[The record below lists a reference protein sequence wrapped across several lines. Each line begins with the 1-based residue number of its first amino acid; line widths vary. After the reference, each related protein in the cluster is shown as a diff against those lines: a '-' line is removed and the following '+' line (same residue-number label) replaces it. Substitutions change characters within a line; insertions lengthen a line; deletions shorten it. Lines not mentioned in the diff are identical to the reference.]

1 MCGILGCINFKYDPK
16 SLDSIGHRGPD
27 GHDAKHFTVNDH
39 QLTLA
44 HRRLS
49 IVDVSDNG
57 KQPMLS
63 GDGVSCIVFNG
74 EIYNHHSLKPYI
86 NETNFR
92 GHSDTETI
100 LNYFNENDIIKNLKN
115 LNGIFGFAI
124 LDQKNNKLYLTR
136 DRFGVKPVY
145 YYFENSQLVFS
156 SEIHPF
162 QYYIPMQYD
171 RENVVEGL
179 KMRYVGAP
187 DTIYNKVKKVEPGQ
201 VIVFDL
207 NQPEITVSFHHYT
220 ETQQTGN
227 RKQELSS
234 LVKEYGKLFEQAV
247 ERQLMSDVELGILLS
262 GGIDSALVAA
272 VAKDKSD
279 TPVKTFTVGFEEG
292 LFKSDEIGSAQIT
305 AQTLGLENIHTR
317 VSFKDF
323 INDLKEI
330 IQIVEEPIA
339 TNSIIPMYSLS
350 KLVSQHVKVVLSG
363 QGADEPLYGYR
374 KYKGLLFLE
383 PLHKN
388 SLLRSGLRISGAGRS
403 KKEDIRRFYGAAL
416 EKDMFSSYREFNSI
430 TSRDEMLELI
440 QQNGHTD
447 LRTSMARKDDLFR
460 TKWLKRVPSDK
471 AIVSFP
477 YLDLRNSLA
486 DDLLMYSDKLMMN
499 FGVECRVP
507 ILDNDLVDFME
518 SIHHSYKLSFS
529 KGKIIHKEFAMQYLP
544 SSIINRKKIGF
555 ATPAAK
561 WYDTYKQEIESI
573 ICESKEIKE
582 LFNIRTVLKLL
593 NDHSKNQTREK
604 QILILL
610 SIALLTNNDN

>member
-1 MCGILGCINFKYDPK
+1 MCGILGCINFKYVPE
-16 SLDSIGHRGPD
+16 SLSSISHRGPD
-27 GHDAKHFTVNDH
+27 GHDSKHFTVNGH

-57 KQPMLS
+57 KQPMQTA
-63 GDGVSCIVFNG
+63 DGISCIVFNG
-74 EIYNHHSLKPYI
+74 EIYNHETLKPFI
-86 NETNFR
+86 KEKNFR

-100 LNYFNENDIIKNLKN
+100 LNYFNENDIVKNLEN

-145 YYFENSQLVFS
+145 YYFENNQLIFS
-156 SEIHPF
+156 SEIRPF
-162 QYYIPMQYD
+162 SYYIPMLYD

-201 VIVFDL
+201 VIEFDL
-207 NQPEITVSFHHYT
+207 NQKEITASYHHYT
-220 ETQQTGN
+220 KTQPTGT
-227 RKQELSS
+227 RKQEMTS
-234 LVKEYGKLFEQAV
+234 LVKEYGDLFVQAV
-247 ERQLMSDVELGILLS
+247 ERQLMSDVELGVLLS

-272 VAKDKSD
+272 VAKDKSA

-292 LFKSDEIGSAQIT
+292 LFKSDEIEMAKIT
-305 AQTLGLENIHTR
+305 AQTLGLENFHTR
-317 VSFKDF
+317 VSFNDF

-350 KLVSQHVKVVLSG
+350 KLVSEHVKVVLSG

-374 KYKGLLFLE
+374 KYKGLIFLE
-383 PLHKN
+383 PLHNN
-388 SLLRSGLRISGAGRS
+388 SLLRSGLRLSGAGRS
-403 KKEDIRRFYGAAL
+403 KKEDIRRFYEAAL
-416 EKDMFSSYREFNSI
+416 EKDMFNSYREFNSI
-430 TSRDEMLELI
+430 TSRDEMLELVHE
-440 QQNGHTD
+440 NGQGDVT
-447 LRTSMARKDDLFR
+447 RMIAKKNESFR
-460 TKWLKRVPSDK
+460 NKWQKRVPSEK

-507 ILDNDLVDFME
+507 ILDNDLVAFME

-555 ATPAAK
+555 ATPAGK
-561 WYDTYKQEIESI
+561 WYDTYRQEIESI
-573 ICESKEIKE
+573 IRESKEIRE
-582 LFNIRTVLKLL
+582 LFNIKTVMELL
-593 NDHSKNQTREK
+593 TDHSKNQTREK

-610 SIALLTNNDN
+610 SIALLTD

>member
-16 SLDSIGHRGPD
+16 SLESIRHRGPD
-27 GHDAKHFTVNDH
+27 GHDATHFTVNGH

-57 KQPMLS
+57 KQPMQTA
-63 GDGVSCIVFNG
+63 DGGSCIVFNG
-74 EIYNHHSLKPYI
+74 EIYNHETLKPFI
-86 NETNFR
+86 KEKDFR

-100 LNYFNENDIIKNLKN
+100 LNYFNENDIVKNLEN
-115 LNGIFGFAI
+115 LNGIFGFAL

-145 YYFENSQLVFS
+145 YYFENNQVVFS
-156 SEIHPF
+156 SEIRPF
-162 QYYIPMQYD
+162 KYYTPMSYD
-171 RENVVEGL
+171 KENVVEGL

-187 DTIYNKVKKVEPGQ
+187 DTIYKKVKKVEPGQ

-207 NQPEITVSFHHYT
+207 NNKDITASYHHYT
-220 ETQQTGN
+220 KTQPTGT
-227 RKQELSS
+227 RKQEMAS
-234 LVKEYGKLFEQAV
+234 LTKEYGDLFVQAV
-247 ERQLMSDVELGILLS
+247 ERQLMSDVELGVLLS

-272 VAKDKSD
+272 VAKDKSS
-279 TPVKTFTVGFEEG
+279 TPIKTFTVGFEEG
-292 LFKSDEIGSAQIT
+292 LFKSDEIGNAKIT
-305 AQTLGLENIHTR
+305 AQTLGLENYETR
-317 VSFKDF
+317 VSFNDF
-323 INDLKEI
+323 IRDLKEI

-350 KLVSQHVKVVLSG
+350 RLVSKHVKVVLSG

-374 KYKGLLFLE
+374 KYKGLLLLE
-383 PLHKN
+383 PLQN
-388 SLLRSGLRISGAGRS
+388 NAFLRSGLKLSGARKS
-403 KKEDIRRFYGAAL
+403 KKEDVRRLAGAAI
-416 EKDMFSSYREFNSI
+416 EKDMFTSYREFNSI
-430 TSRDEMLELI
+430 TSRDEMLQLV
-440 QQNGHTD
+440 QVNGGADVNTIY
-447 LRTSMARKDDLFR
+447 ARKDELFR
-460 TKWLKRVPSDK
+460 NKWSKRVPSEK

-507 ILDNDLVDFME
+507 ILDNDLVVFIE
-518 SIHHSYKLSFS
+518 SIHHSYKFNFS

-573 ICESKEIKE
+573 ITESKEIKE
-582 LFNIRTVLKLL
+582 LFNIKTVLNLL

-610 SIALLTNNDN
+610 SIALLTNQ

>member
-16 SLDSIGHRGPD
+16 SLDSISHRGPD
-27 GHDAKHFTVNDH
+27 GHDAKHFTIKGH
-39 QLTLA
+39 QITLA

-49 IVDVSDNG
+49 IVDVSENG

-63 GDGVSCIVFNG
+63 GDGNSCITFNG
-74 EIYNHHSLKPYI
+74 EIYNHETLKPYI
-86 NETNFR
+86 KEKNFR

-100 LNYFNENDIIKNLKN
+100 LNYFNENSIVENLKS

-145 YYFENSQLVFS
+145 YYFEGNQLVFS

-162 QYYIPMQYD
+162 QHYIPMGYD
-171 RENVVEGL
+171 KENVVEGL

-187 DTIYNKVKKVEPGQ
+187 DTIYNNIKKVEPGQ
-201 VIVFDL
+201 VITFDL
-207 NQPEITVSFHHYT
+207 NQPQITATYNHYIT
-220 ETQQTGN
+220 TQPTGN

-234 LVKEYGKLFEQAV
+234 LVKEYGELFEQAV
-247 ERQLMSDVELGILLS
+247 ERQLMSDVELGVLLS
-262 GGIDSALVAA
+262 AGIDSALVTA
-272 VAKDKSD
+272 VAKDKSSA
-279 TPVKTFTVGFEEG
+279 PIKTFTVGFEEG
-292 LFKSDEIGSAQIT
+292 LFDSDEIAGAQIT
-305 AQTLGLENIHTR
+305 AQTLGVDNIHTR
-317 VSFKDF
+317 VTFNDF
-323 INDLKEI
+323 IKDLSEI
-330 IQIVEEPIA
+330 IKIVEEPIA

-350 KLVSQHVKVVLSG
+350 KLVSEHVKVVLSG

-383 PLHKN
+383 PLHNN
-388 SLLRSGLRISGAGRS
+388 SLLRTGLRISGAGRL

-430 TSRDEMLELI
+430 TSNDEMLELV
-440 QQNGHTD
+440 QNGQSD
-447 LRTSMARKDDLFR
+447 LNTMIARKDALFK
-460 TKWLKRVPSDK
+460 TKWQQRVPSDK
-471 AIVSFP
+471 AIISFP

-507 ILDNDLVDFME
+507 ILDNDLVAFME

-561 WYDTYKQEIESI
+561 WYDTYKEQIESI

-582 LFNIRTVLKLL
+582 LFNIRTVRKLL
-593 NDHSKNQTREK
+593 SDHNKNHTREK

-610 SIALLTNNDN
+610 SLALLTK

>member
-1 MCGILGCINFKYDPK
+1 MLT
-16 SLDSIGHRGPD
+16 PD
-27 GHDAKHFTVNDH
+27 GK
-39 QLTLA
+39 
-44 HRRLS
+44 
-49 IVDVSDNG
+49 
-57 KQPMLS
+57 
-63 GDGVSCIVFNG
+63 SCITFNG
-74 EIYNHHSLKPYI
+74 EIYNHETLKPSI
-86 NETNFR
+86 KETRFR

-100 LNYFNENDIIKNLKN
+100 LNYFNENDIVKNLQK

-124 LDQKNNKLYLTR
+124 LDQQSNKLYLTR

-145 YYFENSQLVFS
+145 YYFENNQVVFS
-156 SEIHPF
+156 SEIRPF
-162 QYYIPMQYD
+162 GYYIPMEYD
-171 RENVVEGL
+171 KENVVEGL

-207 NQPEITVSFHHYT
+207 NQPEITASFHHYT
-220 ETQQTGN
+220 NTQATGT

-234 LVKEYGKLFEQAV
+234 LVKEYGEFFQQAV
-247 ERQLMSDVELGILLS
+247 ERQLMSDVELGVLLS
-262 GGIDSALVAA
+262 AGVDSALVAA
-272 VAKDKSD
+272 VAKDKSSS
-279 TPVKTFTVGFEEG
+279 PIKTFTVGFEEG
-292 LFKSDEIGSAQIT
+292 LYESDEIVGAQIT

-317 VSFKDF
+317 VTFNDF
-323 INDLKEI
+323 IKDLKQI

-350 KLVSQHVKVVLSG
+350 KLVSEHVKVVLSG

-388 SLLRSGLRISGAGRS
+388 SLLRTGLRISGAGRL

-430 TSRDEMLELI
+430 TSRNEMMELV
-440 QQNGHTD
+440 QNDQSD
-447 LRTSMARKDDLFR
+447 LTSIIKRKDDLFK
-460 TKWLKRVPSDK
+460 TKWQQRVPSDK
-471 AIVSFP
+471 AIISFP

-507 ILDNDLVDFME
+507 ILDNELVAFME
-518 SIHHSYKLSFS
+518 SIHHIYKLSFS

-555 ATPAAK
+555 STPAAK
-561 WYDTYKQEIESI
+561 WYDTYKEEIESI

-582 LFNIRTVLKLL
+582 LFNIRIVRKLL
-593 NDHSKNQTREK
+593 NDHNKNHTREK

-610 SIALLTNNDN
+610 SLALLTN